1 MRGTDY
7 ADRRQLMNRNQIAAR
22 GFRDEA
28 FLSAFAEVPRET
40 FVDHG
45 MEEAAYEDTALPVPS
60 GQTISQ
66 PFIVA
71 YMMDAAEVG
80 ADDRLLEVGAVTGY
94 AAAVLSRPAGQVH
107 AIKWH
112 EALARQAAARIRELA
127 YDDCEIITGDG
138 LKGLPNEASFDAIL
152 VAVRFDSVPDAL
164 KR

>member
-1 MRGTDY
+1 MSGTDY

-28 FLSAFAEVPRET
+28 FLSASAKAPRET
-40 FVDHG
+40 DVDHG
-45 MEEAAYEDTALPVPS
+45 T
-60 GQTISQ
+60 
-66 PFIVA
+66 
-71 YMMDAAEVG
+71 DAGEVG

-94 AAAVLSRPAGQVH
+94 SAAVLSRPAGQVH

-112 EALARQAAARIRELA
+112 EALARQAAARNRELA
-127 YDDCEIITGDG
+127 NDDCEIITGDG
-138 LKGLPNEASFDAIL
+138 LKGLPNEAPFDAIL

>member
-1 MRGTDY
+1 VSGTDY
-7 ADRRQLMNRNQIAAR
+7 ADRRQLINRNQIAAR
-22 GFRDEA
+22 GFRGEA
-28 FLSAFAEVPRET
+28 FLSAFAKAPRET
-40 FVDHG
+40 YVDHR
-45 MEEAAYEDTALPVPS
+45 
-60 GQTISQ
+60 
-66 PFIVA
+66 
-71 YMMDAAEVG
+71 MDGGEVG